1 MRVAVLAGALVWG
14 SGVSQQAEVAP
25 LHIGGNVKAPSVI
38 SSAEPDVSSA
48 DMKLYRQCGQIYLW
62 VEADGGPSHVKLM
75 KSTGSPGVDA
85 AFVAGT
91 NKYRFKPAMVDGKPV
106 TVDLYIDVCF

>member
-1 MRVAVLAGALVWG
+1 MRVAVLAGAFVWG

-25 LHIGGNVKAPSVI
+25 LHVGGNVKAPNMIYSVVPDI
-38 SSAEPDVSSA
+38 SAA

-62 VEADGGPSHVKLM
+62 VEADGEPSHVKLM
-75 KSTGSPGVDA
+75 KSTESPGVDT

-91 NKYRFKPAMVDGKPV
+91 KKYRFKPAMMDGKPV